1 MATTTMMLHQR
12 GNGAAGPGRR
22 YTINLDTVSPLAG
35 ALALAA
41 TTNNPQSGG
50 SRIQV
55 RSTRTRRAMLD
66 TLSPARADRKRE
78 ESTVYGID
86 LDVTDTIIWSGWSPY
101 DSHRWSP
108 EEWLEYTA
116 TQIPEGYAP
125 ITELVL

>member
-1 MATTTMMLHQR
+1 MNTTTMLLHR
-12 GNGAAGPGRR
+12 HSNGAAGPGQRF
-22 YTINLDTVSPLAG
+22 IIDLDTVSPLAG

-41 TTNNPQSGG
+41 TTNDPLSGG
-50 SRIQV
+50 SRIRL

-66 TLSPARADRKRE
+66 TLSADRAERKRE

-86 LDVTDTIIWSGWSPY
+86 LDAHDTIIWSGWSPY

-125 ITELVL
+125 ITALVM